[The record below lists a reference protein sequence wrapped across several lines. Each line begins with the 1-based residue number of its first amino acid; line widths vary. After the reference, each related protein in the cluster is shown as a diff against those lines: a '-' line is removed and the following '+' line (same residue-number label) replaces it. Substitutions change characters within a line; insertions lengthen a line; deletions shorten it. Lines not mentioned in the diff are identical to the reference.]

1 MLEQL
6 GCEVINLGIICDD
19 LYVLCVV
26 FIEVDSQVD
35 VVISFGGVLVGEV
48 DYIKIIFEE
57 LGEIVFWKLVIKL
70 GKLFVFGKFSNSW
83 FCGLLGNL
91 VLVMLIFY

>member
-19 LYVLCVV
+19 LHVLCVV

>member
-6 GCEVINLGIICDD
+6 GCEVINLGIIRDD
-19 LYVLCVV
+19 FYVLCVV

-48 DYIKIIFEE
+48 DYIKMIFEE

-83 FCGLLGNL
+83 FCGLSGNL

>member
-70 GKLFVFGKFSNSW
+70 GKLFVFGKFFNSW